1 MFGVRPEAVEFIDS
15 NNQIGTLMKN
25 RINSLVCAGAVSIMA
40 TVFSPLAAANGAIGD
55 HVNDMKAH
63 LGQYTEEVHWII
75 EKVDGIVDRYEE
87 KGQKA
92 AKAETVV
99 DIWEEV
105 DFHSAIETN
114 YVPIYASIW
123 QGLFGVK
130 GKIDA
135 KAPVAEVRA
144 EQEKL
149 EDTLWQALGAVRLAA
164 HYQAQGLLPEIKTT
178 ETEPTTPVETVDD
191 ITHRLDRVVAKYAE
205 KLNDVATSLVHDT
218 YLYRFEGIEGMLIEQ
233 DANLVTE
240 MEKYF
245 NVTLPLAIKDNKSVD
260 EVRSVV
266 EAMKAKLD
274 TARALLVKAEKDR
287 KDVF

>member
-1 MFGVRPEAVEFIDS
+1 
-15 NNQIGTLMKN
+15 MKN
-25 RINSLVCAGAVSIMA
+25 RMNSLVCAGAVSLMA
-40 TVFSPLAAANGAIGD
+40 AMFSPLAAANGAIGD

-63 LGQYTEEVHWII
+63 MDQYTQEVNWII
-75 EKVDGIVDRYEE
+75 GKIDGIVDRYEE

-123 QGLFGVK
+123 QGLFGIK

-135 KAPVAEVRA
+135 KAPVADVRA

-149 EDTLWQALGAVRLAA
+149 EQTLWQALGAVRLAA
-164 HYQAQGLLPEIKTT
+164 HYQAQNLLPEIQTT
-178 ETEPTTPVETVDD
+178 EKEPTTPVETVDD
-191 ITHRLDRVVAKYAE
+191 ISHRLDRVVAKYAE
-205 KLNDVATSLVHDT
+205 QLSDVATTLVHDT
-218 YLYRFEGIEGMLIEQ
+218 YLYRFEGIEGMLIEK
-233 DANLVTE
+233 DAKLVTD

-266 EAMKAKLD
+266 EEMKTKLER
-274 TARALLVKAEKDR
+274 ARTLLEEVEKER